1 MLRFALLLVLMAG
14 FCGSADAQ
22 WLRSK
27 RNASVSSACPNGECP
42 VQAAQ
47 VQSAP
52 EVRGH
57 WSYPGTIDSHLE
69 SVHGK
74 STAGMTRQ
82 QKLDYHDSLHEGTA
96 GASAYQ
102 SVGYYCVGYGSSGRS
117 YGSAGYGSSGRSYGS
132 AGYGS
137 SGRSY
142 GSAGYGSSGYKA
154 SYGSSG
160 YRASYGS
167 SGGGGFVVG
176 GRDKDG
182 LVITSISPPGK
193 PVFSSPVPTAA
204 PKATCSCGEKCQCN
218 AGGGKCPCSD
228 DLTSWGRPN
237 LDFAIEPTKQMYVRK
252 QDVESMPAI

>member
-1 MLRFALLLVLMAG
+1 MLRFALLLVLVAG
-14 FCGSADAQ
+14 FCSSADAQ

-27 RNASVSSACPNGECP
+27 RTASVSSSCPNGECP
-42 VQAAQ
+42 VQAQ
-47 VQSAP
+47 VQAAP

-69 SVHGK
+69 SVHGV

-96 GASAYQ
+96 SSYQ
-102 SVGYYCVGYGSSGRS
+102 SVGY
-117 YGSAGYGSSGRSYGS
+117 SAGYGSSGRNYGCV
-132 AGYGS
+132 
-137 SGRSY
+137 
-142 GSAGYGSSGYKA
+142 GYGSSGYKA

-160 YRASYGS
+160 SRASYGS
-167 SGGGGFVVG
+167 SGGSGFMVG

-182 LVITSISPPGK
+182 LVITSIGPVGK
-193 PVFSSPVPTAA
+193 PVFSTVPTVAT
-204 PKATCSCGEKCQCN
+204 KATCSCGEKCQCN

>member
-14 FCGSADAQ
+14 FCSSADAQ

-102 SVGYYCVGYGSSGRS
+102 SAGYYCV
-117 YGSAGYGSSGRSYGS
+117 
-132 AGYGS
+132 GYGS

-160 YRASYGS
+160 SRASYGS

>member
-1 MLRFALLLVLMAG
+1 MLRFALLLVLLAG
-14 FCGSADAQ
+14 FCSSADAQ

-42 VQAAQ
+42 VQAAH

-96 GASAYQ
+96 STYQ
-102 SVGYYCVGYGSSGRS
+102 SVGYSVGYGSSGRS
-117 YGSAGYGSSGRSYGS
+117 YGCV
-132 AGYGS
+132 
-137 SGRSY
+137 
-142 GSAGYGSSGYKA
+142 GYGSSGYKA

-160 YRASYGS
+160 SRASYGS
-167 SGGGGFVVG
+167 SGGSGFVVG

-193 PVFSSPVPTAA
+193 PVFSTPVPTAA
-204 PKATCSCGEKCQCN
+204 PKATCSCGE
-218 AGGGKCPCSD
+218 KCPCSD

>member
-137 SGRSY
+137 SGR
-142 GSAGYGSSGYKA
+142 A
-154 SYGSSG
+154 
-160 YRASYGS
+160 
-167 SGGGGFVVG
+167 
-176 GRDKDG
+176 
-182 LVITSISPPGK
+182 TE
-193 PVFSSPVPTAA
+193 VPATAQA
-204 PKATCSCGEKCQCN
+204 AIRRPMAQV
-218 AGGGKCPCSD
+218 D
-228 DLTSWGRPN
+228 IGRPTV
-237 LDFAIEPTKQMYVRK
+237 LLVAAGSWLAEETRTD
-252 QDVESMPAI
+252 